1 LDVQS
6 ATDSASATL
15 GITTAAQVMRF
26 GGGSGNQNAYKETGA
41 AALGAFSLEVM
52 AVGDPNN
59 KGSADGTTGQVLFN
73 LSAPGNANVLSL
85 WRPAALSIA
94 FGGGDHATQ
103 PPLDLT
109 TGQHRLTLTWD
120 KTSGTL
126 TLYDNGKAY
135 QHWDNISKGTDL
147 PANTIVTVGQ
157 KMNDPAGKGGF
168 NSGEQFHGDLF
179 SVTLANQKVGPAD
192 VNVPLANHLAS
203 NQLLLDLRESGG
215 RISDGASIGSAHAM
229 VANNVGTASQQV
241 STTASTPPIG
251 ALLNLNLKVTPP
263 ADPDDHISRE
273 LLRGLPPGTVISD
286 GSGGHSLT
294 VPASGAVDVLT
305 DLPGWQHLD
314 QLSAQ
319 LPSGYKENLP
329 LELVVET
336 TGPDGSISRATS
348 DTSVLFDPTAQT
360 PSLPPLPSASVAS
373 QPLAILD
380 QQADDPD
387 QPASSVNVMDQSLE
401 APALH
406 LDPMALQNAVRSV
419 GLSQEAPLDS
429 MHSGD
434 ASNSV
439 GGNSLPSVDQQ
450 SADLSPDLLAHA
462 VQELSTS
469 PSGSSASNGDGSGN
483 GQDLGGHSVPVSTD
497 PDPFA
502 ATNSA
507 PMDADADNTAT
518 PLPPVEP
525 PQDQN
530 LDHLAT
536 L

>member
-1 LDVQS
+1 
-6 ATDSASATL
+6 
-15 GITTAAQVMRF
+15 
-26 GGGSGNQNAYKETGA
+26 
-41 AALGAFSLEVM
+41 
-52 AVGDPNN
+52 
-59 KGSADGTTGQVLFN
+59 
-73 LSAPGNANVLSL
+73 
-85 WRPAALSIA
+85 
-94 FGGGDHATQ
+94 
-103 PPLDLT
+103 
-109 TGQHRLTLTWD
+109 
-120 KTSGTL
+120 
-126 TLYDNGKAY
+126 
-135 QHWDNISKGTDL
+135 
-147 PANTIVTVGQ
+147 
-157 KMNDPAGKGGF
+157 
-168 NSGEQFHGDLF
+168 
-179 SVTLANQKVGPAD
+179 
-192 VNVPLANHLAS
+192 
-203 NQLLLDLRESGG
+203 
-215 RISDGASIGSAHAM
+215 M

-360 PSLPPLPSASVAS
+360 PALPPLPGASVAS

-387 QPASSVNVMDQSLE
+387 QPASSVNVMDQSLV

-406 LDPMALQNAVRSV
+406 LDPMALQDAVRSV
-419 GLSQEAPLDS
+419 GLGQEAPLDS

-434 ASNSV
+434 ASSSV

-469 PSGSSASNGDGSGN
+469 ASGSSASNGDASGN